1 MCPTLISSN
10 LSLHDDEQVDWRQ
23 YQNNHRDEWLACMRS
38 TFEGL
43 DIDRD
48 GLIGSEQLVE
58 LLREKLPEEEVCVPH
73 QSFVILC

>member
-1 MCPTLISSN
+1 MTWNYMESR
-10 LSLHDDEQVDWRQ
+10 DD
-23 YQNNHRDEWLACMRS
+23 WLACMKS

-58 LLREKLPEEEVCVPH
+58 LLREKLPEEEVGYFGCV
-73 QSFVILC
+73 QSPECMLTTSGH